1 MAALRTHL
9 ASSMPLLL
17 AACGGP
23 ASRPARGPEPAA
35 APAPALPAPTG
46 PTLTF
51 NYLPGRYRVQV
62 HNEAQVSV
70 SERDATAP
78 NALRPDSQAVRSD
91 VFVSLVALPSTTGLT
106 VSGQVDS
113 TDVTPPRLPGA
124 GTGRARLVFPLQ
136 FEATISPRGHLL
148 LRPPSPSRTSRD
160 TTACW
165 SETRALLDP
174 LHALYPAV
182 PPSLTEGAHWR
193 DTVEFATCRLGIPVH
208 IREVRD
214 LTLRRVTSADGAVV
228 GDVDY
233 ISRTVSAGERTEGDS
248 RVLLGAEGESRG
260 TLRLD
265 VGAGFLRTDDSEDR
279 YRLVLLVEGRE
290 RVLTQHARR
299 RVTLTPV
306 E

>member
-1 MAALRTHL
+1 M
-9 ASSMPLLL
+9 
-17 AACGGP
+17 
-23 ASRPARGPEPAA
+23 
-35 APAPALPAPTG
+35 
-46 PTLTF
+46 
-51 NYLPGRYRVQV
+51 QV

-91 VFVSLVALPSTTGLT
+91 VFVSFAVLPSTTGLAVT
-106 VSGQVDS
+106 GQVDS
-113 TDVTPPRLPGA
+113 TDVVPARLPGA
-124 GTGRARLVFPLQ
+124 GTGRVRLVFPLQ
-136 FEATISPRGHLL
+136 FEATVSPRGHLL
-148 LRPPSPSRTSRD
+148 LRPPSPSRASRD

-165 SETRALLDP
+165 SEARALLDP

-182 PPSLTEGAHWR
+182 PPSLVEGARWR

-208 IREVRD
+208 IQEVRD
-214 LTLRRVTSADGAVV
+214 LILRRVTSTGGAVV
-228 GDVDY
+228 GEVDY
-233 ISRTVSAGERTEGDS
+233 TSRTVSAGERTDGTS
-248 RVLLGAEGESRG
+248 RVSLGGEGESRG

-265 VGAGFLRTDDSEDR
+265 VGAGILRTDDSEDR

-290 RVLTQHARR
+290 RVLMQRTKR